1 MNETETPWVGNAAEV
16 PALVAALRA
25 VEIPRITLTGRM
37 GIGKTTA
44 IRTLCGEHFAGTD
57 VRNLDQ
63 ESHLKEFTTVGAEF
77 GDIVLGDDDR
87 VQLCG
92 CPGQERFAFVR
103 RWVLSVSFGV
113 LVMVDVNV
121 PADLEEAAKILGE
134 VAALPEPPLALVLSA
149 RPSTPAAREQ
159 FAQVLAARGAGVV
172 PVLQAD
178 PRVRQDLLDVLSV
191 LVSLLSVEGEN
202 L

>member
-1 MNETETPWVGNAAEV
+1 MSDGQFAGNAAEA

-25 VEIPRITLTGRM
+25 AEIPRITLTGRM

-44 IRTLCGEHFAGTD
+44 IRALCGENFAGSD
-57 VRNLDQ
+57 VRNLDRD
-63 ESHLKEFTTVGAEF
+63 SHVKEFTTVGAEF
-77 GDIVLGDDDR
+77 GDIVLGGGER

-92 CPGQERFAFVR
+92 CPGQERFSFVR

-121 PADLEEAAKILGE
+121 PSDLEEAAKILGE
-134 VAALPEPPLALVLSA
+134 VAELPEPPLALVLSA
-149 RPSTPAAREQ
+149 RPCDPQARER
-159 FAQVLAARGAGVV
+159 FAQDLAARGVGVV

-191 LVSLLSVEGEN
+191 LVSLLSMEGEN
-202 L
+202 V

>member
-1 MNETETPWVGNAAEV
+1 MSENQRQDMAEEA

-44 IRTLCGEHFAGTD
+44 IRALCGDDFAGTD
-57 VRNLDQ
+57 VRNLDRD
-63 ESHLKEFTTVGAEF
+63 SHLKEFTTVGAEF
-77 GDIVLGDDDR
+77 GDIALGDGDR

-113 LVMVDVNV
+113 LVMVDVRH
-121 PADLEEAAKILGE
+121 PEDLEEAAKILGE
-134 VAALPEPPLALVLSA
+134 VAAQPEPPLALVLSA
-149 RPSTPAAREQ
+149 RPSTAEERER
-159 FAQVLAARGAGVV
+159 FAHALAQRGVGVV

-178 PRVRQDLLDVLSV
+178 PRVREDMLTVLSV
-191 LVSLLSVEGEN
+191 LVSLLSVEGESV
-202 L
+202 

>member
-1 MNETETPWVGNAAEV
+1 MNVSQLSPPAAEA

-44 IRTLCGEHFAGTD
+44 IRTLCGEGFAGTD
-57 VRNLDQ
+57 VPNLDRG
-63 ESHLKEFTTVGAEF
+63 SHLKEFTTVGAEF
-77 GDIVLGDDDR
+77 GDIMLSDGER

-92 CPGQERFAFVR
+92 CPGQERFSFVR

-113 LVMVDVNV
+113 LVMVDVMQ
-121 PADLEEAAKILGE
+121 PDDLQEACKILRE
-134 VAALPEPPLALVLSA
+134 VAVQPYPPLALVV
-149 RPSTPAAREQ
+149 STRDCLPEAREA
-159 FAQVLAARGAGVV
+159 FAQALAAQGVGIV

-178 PRVRQDLLDVLSV
+178 PRNKQDMVNVLSV
-191 LVSLLSVEGEN
+191 LVSLMSMEGED

>member
-1 MNETETPWVGNAAEV
+1 MSTSHVVEHAAEA

-44 IRTLCGEHFAGTD
+44 IRALCGDHFASTD
-57 VRNLDQ
+57 VRNLDRD
-63 ESHLKEFTTVGAEF
+63 SHFKEFTTVGAEF
-77 GDIVLGDDDR
+77 GDIDLGDGDR

-113 LVMVDVNV
+113 LVMVDVSSD
-121 PADLEEAAKILGE
+121 ADLDEATKILKEIGE
-134 VAALPEPPLALVLSA
+134 LRDPPLALVLSA
-149 RPSTPAAREQ
+149 RPCSPEAREQ
-159 FAQVLAARGAGVV
+159 FARSLAARGVGIV

-178 PRVRQDLLDVLSV
+178 PRVRQDLLNVLSV
-191 LVSLLSVEGEN
+191 LVSLLSMEGERV
-202 L
+202 

>member
-1 MNETETPWVGNAAEV
+1 MNESPVCSEAQDA

-25 VEIPRITLTGRM
+25 AAIPRITLTGRM

-44 IRTLCGEHFAGTD
+44 IRALCGEHFVGTD
-57 VRNLDQ
+57 VPNLDRG
-63 ESHLKEFTTVGAEF
+63 SHLKEFTTVGAEF
-77 GDIVLGDDDR
+77 GDIALGDGER

-121 PADLEEAAKILGE
+121 AEDLAEAQKILRE
-134 VAALPEPPLALVLSA
+134 VNDLPQAPLALVLSA
-149 RPSTPAAREQ
+149 RPCTPEAREC
-159 FAQVLAARGAGVV
+159 FAQALAASGVGIV

-178 PRVRQDLLDVLSV
+178 PRVRQDMLDVLSV
-191 LVSLLSVEGEN
+191 LVSMLSMEGEIV
-202 L
+202 

>member
-1 MNETETPWVGNAAEV
+1 MSQSLLTGTAAEA

-44 IRTLCGEHFAGTD
+44 IRALCGQNFAGTD
-57 VRNLDQ
+57 VPNLDRD
-63 ESHLKEFTTVGAEF
+63 SHLKEFTTVGAEF
-77 GDIVLGDDDR
+77 GDIVLGEGER

-92 CPGQERFAFVR
+92 CPGQERFSFVR

-113 LVMVDVNV
+113 LVMVDVQSQEDLNEATKILKEI
-121 PADLEEAAKILGE
+121 ADL
-134 VAALPEPPLALVLSA
+134 PDPPLVLVLSA
-149 RPSTPAAREQ
+149 RPCTSEAREQ
-159 FAQVLAARGAGVV
+159 FAWALTERGMGVV

-178 PRVRQDLLDVLSV
+178 PRERQDMLNVLSV
-191 LVSLLSVEGEN
+191 LVSMLSMEGEGI
-202 L
+202 

>member
-1 MNETETPWVGNAAEV
+1 MSQSQLAGSATEA

-44 IRTLCGEHFAGTD
+44 IRALCGQNFVGTD
-57 VRNLDQ
+57 VPNLDRD
-63 ESHLKEFTTVGAEF
+63 SHFKEFTTVGAEF
-77 GDIVLGDDDR
+77 GDIVLGDGER

-92 CPGQERFAFVR
+92 CPGQERFSFVR

-113 LVMVDVNV
+113 LVMVDVQS
-121 PADLEEAAKILGE
+121 PEDLEEAAKILKE
-134 VAALPEPPLALVLSA
+134 IADLPDPPLVLVLSA
-149 RPSTPAAREQ
+149 RTCAPQAREH
-159 FAQVLAARGAGVV
+159 FAWALAERGVGVV

-178 PRVRQDLLDVLSV
+178 PRERQDMLNVLSV
-191 LVSLLSVEGEN
+191 LVSLLSMEGEGV
-202 L
+202 